1 MTAPTTGWPPS
12 VLMQD
17 DDRRLSRA
25 LANTPHAR
33 RHAEQAAAAIV
44 RNHATGET
52 HLIPVVAVDLAP
64 ELRDVS
70 VSAHPAETDPIRNTQ
85 GAPV

>member
-33 RHAEQAAAAIV
+33 RHAEEAARAINPRAAAMFDGGHLVPIV
-44 RNHATGET
+44 AYD
-52 HLIPVVAVDLAP
+52 IDF
-64 ELRDVS
+64 
-70 VSAHPAETDPIRNTQ
+70 NTEPQ
-85 GAPV
+85 P